1 MSKFRFDR
9 LIEVKEN
16 LLNEKKKD
24 LKKTTDLYEGISM
37 EITITEDNI
46 KRDFSRIAEPDTDSN
61 DIYVLREHIIWL
73 EARKSRLSE
82 ERRTTLE
89 KIEILRVEL
98 GEILKEIKTLETLK
112 NRALQVMRK
121 EANKKE
127 QKKLDELALRVNP
140 KQ

>member
-121 EANKKE
+121 EVNKKE

>member
-82 ERRTTLE
+82 ERRATLE
-89 KIEILRVEL
+89 KIEILMVEL